1 LVLYTLSAGIEALN
15 RSEFIG
21 LASFAKLLYNQ
32 TCELTAGSPVAK
44 VCHDVDACDIR
55 QEVGDAFSRPPILL
69 IAVDQV
75 VTGDGNNYYPL
86 CISIVRLYICFFCY
100 IVCLVFTGMRPEK
113 SALFDVSLLGPC
125 PFQTP
130 SHRLCGVHTL
140 FYI

>member
-1 LVLYTLSAGIEALN
+1 MDIWCYNMMS
-15 RSEFIG
+15 
-21 LASFAKLLYNQ
+21 KLLYNQ

-113 SALFDVSLLGPC
+113 SALFDDDCWELMSHCWDPV
-125 PFQTP
+125 P
-130 SHRLCGVHTL
+130 SRRPLTGSVESTL
-140 FYI
+140 YSIYSR